1 MEVYLLVVGVFVF
14 TGVFSCYWNGQHKIM
29 AISYGILFN
38 RQMAMVAKFLIH
50 MRSPLHFFHLLHT
63 AQELETLMFMS
74 TADCNRSGHVAADT
88 INTFTARKGAGARL
102 GSA

>member
-38 RQMAMVAKFLIH
+38 RQMAMVAKFLVH
-50 MRSPLHFFHLLHT
+50 RRSPLHFFHLLHI

>member
-1 MEVYLLVVGVFVF
+1 MALL
-14 TGVFSCYWNGQHKIM
+14 T
-29 AISYGILFN
+29 
-38 RQMAMVAKFLIH
+38 KFLLH
-50 MRSPLHFFHLLHT
+50 MKSSLQFFHLLHI

-102 GSA
+102 GSAERECFIFHSFICVVSDAWCGLGS

>member
-1 MEVYLLVVGVFVF
+1 M
-14 TGVFSCYWNGQHKIM
+14 
-29 AISYGILFN
+29 
-38 RQMAMVAKFLIH
+38 
-50 MRSPLHFFHLLHT
+50 LHIAH
-63 AQELETLMFMS
+63 ELETLMFMS

>member
-1 MEVYLLVVGVFVF
+1 MEVYLLVVGVFVS
-14 TGVFSCYWNGQHKIM
+14 TGVSSCYWNGQHKIM
-29 AISYGILFN
+29 ALL
-38 RQMAMVAKFLIH
+38 AKFLLH
-50 MRSPLHFFHLLHT
+50 MKSSLHFFHLLHI